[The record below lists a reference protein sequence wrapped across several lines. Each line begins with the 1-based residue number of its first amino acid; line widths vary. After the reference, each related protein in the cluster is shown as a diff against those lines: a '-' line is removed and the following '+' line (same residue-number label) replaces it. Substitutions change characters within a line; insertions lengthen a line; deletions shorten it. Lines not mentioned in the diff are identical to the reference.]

1 MNQILNMII
10 RMVTNMLV
18 RKGVGAAMGAGTK
31 AWQNRKSRKVAAQR
45 ESELEQ
51 DPAITGRRKL
61 KDDERK
67 GDEVLYPTDE
77 LTDDM
82 QPRR

>member
-10 RMVTNMLV
+10 RTVMNMLV

-31 AWQNRKSRKVAAQR
+31 AWENRKSTKVRAR
-45 ESELEQ
+45 PEEGLEQ
-51 DPAITGRRKL
+51 DPSITSRRKL

-67 GDEVLYPTDE
+67 GDEVLYPTDDF
-77 LTDDM
+77 TDDM

>member
-1 MNQILNMII
+1 MNQIINMII
-10 RMVTNMLV
+10 RTVMNMLV
-18 RKGVGAAMGAGTK
+18 RKGIGAAMGAGTK
-31 AWQNRKSRKVAAQR
+31 AWQNRKSSKVAAKR
-45 ESELEQ
+45 DDDLEQ
-51 DPAITGRRKL
+51 DPSVTARRKL

-77 LTDDM
+77 FTDDM